1 MKIRNSRLSAL
12 VAAAACVLGS
22 GAGMAQSD
30 VEQRAANIKIYALGE
45 INVDRYEVVGRP
57 LTDTWRSAFWLPTHP
72 TREQAVAALQ
82 TDAARRGAPTAFSTS
97 TASTRVDG
105 NGRRTRSLRSSATG
119 RRSASGPPGAS
130 QPRTGATIATSA
142 SSRAANQAAGASS
155 TASVVS
161 PSLTIRFRYASY
173 SGS

>member
-12 VAAAACVLGS
+12 VAAAACMLGS

-45 INVDRYEVVGRP
+45 INGDRYDVVGRP

-82 TDAARRGAPTAFSTS
+82 TDAAARGADGLLNVNCLDQGRWSWSSKTEPAFLCYGI
-97 TASTRVDG
+97 AIRV
-105 NGRRTRSLRSSATG
+105 RPS
-119 RRSASGPPGAS
+119 PG
-130 QPRTGATIATSA
+130 
-142 SSRAANQAAGASS
+142 
-155 TASVVS
+155 
-161 PSLTIRFRYASY
+161 
-173 SGS
+173 

>member
-12 VAAAACVLGS
+12 VAAAACMLGS

-45 INVDRYEVVGRP
+45 INGDRYDVVGRP

-82 TDAARRGAPTAFSTS
+82 TDAAARGADGLLNVNCLDQGRWQWSSNTEPAFLCYGI
-97 TASTRVDG
+97 AIRV
-105 NGRRTRSLRSSATG
+105 R
-119 RRSASGPPGAS
+119 P
-130 QPRTGATIATSA
+130 
-142 SSRAANQAAGASS
+142 SRG
-155 TASVVS
+155 
-161 PSLTIRFRYASY
+161 
-173 SGS
+173 